1 MIKIETIG
9 CKNTSL
15 EIQGDRHVLCLETM
29 LLLVKEIESGIIK
42 DEDKAV
48 LKLVLDMDS
57 ELLNDVEQEL
67 KNTLA
72 D

>member
-1 MIKIETIG
+1 MIKIETVG
-9 CKNTSL
+9 CENTSL
-15 EIQGDRHVLCLETM
+15 EVQGDRHVLCLETM

-57 ELLNDVEQEL
+57 EVLSIVEQEV
-67 KNTLA
+67 KNVLSK
-72 D
+72 

>member
-1 MIKIETIG
+1 MIKIETVG

-57 ELLNDVEQEL
+57 EVLNIVEQEV
-67 KNTLA
+67 KNVLS

>member
-9 CKNTSL
+9 CKNKSL
-15 EIQGDRHVLCLETM
+15 KIQGDRHVLCLETL
-29 LLLVKEIESGIIK
+29 LLLVKEIETGIIK

-57 ELLNDVEQEL
+57 ELLNDFEQEL